1 MRILILNG
9 PNLNSLGQREPD
21 IYGYETLDD
30 IEQLLRQRG
39 TDLGGI
45 EIEIDFVQSNH
56 EGKLIDAIHAHRDW
70 DGIIINGAALTHS
83 STSLADALS
92 SVMLPAIEVH
102 LTNVHTRPETW
113 RHHSFL
119 SPVTW
124 GQVSGFGYRSYLAA
138 LDLLYSRIAEEQQ
151 A

>member
-9 PNLNSLGQREPD
+9 PNLNLLGQREPD
-21 IYGYETLDD
+21 IYGYETLED

-45 EIEIDFVQSNH
+45 EIDFVQSNH
-56 EGKLIDAIHAHRDW
+56 EGELIDAIHAHRDW

-92 SVMLPAIEVH
+92 AVPLPTIEVH
-102 LTNVHTRPETW
+102 LSNVHTRPETW

-138 LDLLYSRIAEEQQ
+138 LDLLYSRIAEEEQ

>member
-1 MRILILNG
+1 MRILIVNG
-9 PNLNSLGQREPD
+9 PNLNALGHREPD
-21 IYGYETLDD
+21 IYGYETLED

-45 EIEIDFVQSNH
+45 EIDFVQSNH
-56 EGKLIDAIHAHRDW
+56 EGELIDAIHAHRDW

-138 LDLLYSRIAEEQQ
+138 LDLLYSRIAEDQQ
-151 A
+151 G

>member
-9 PNLNSLGQREPD
+9 PNLNLLGQREPD
-21 IYGYETLDD
+21 VYGFETLSD
-30 IEQLLRQRG
+30 IETLLRQRAE
-39 TDLGGI
+39 DLGGI
-45 EIEIDFVQSNH
+45 ELDFVQSNH
-56 EGKLIDAIHAHRDW
+56 EGELIDAIHAHRDW
-70 DGIIINGAALTHS
+70 DGIVINGAAFTHS
-83 STSLADALS
+83 STAIADALS
-92 SVMLPAIEVH
+92 SVTIPAVEVH

-119 SPVTW
+119 SSVTW

-138 LDLLYSRIAEEQQ
+138 LDLLYSRVAEEEQQ